1 MPITDVD
8 LEQTAFATKHGLY
21 QFVKT
26 GFGLCIAHAT
36 YARVL
41 KIGILARTHNY
52 QACGTMSV
60 LHQLLPVIYQ
70 RPCKIDC
77 ADLPNPGKKTF
88 LWNQEKEDAFQELKE
103 ALALSHVLV
112 IPNKDDMFVLDT
124 GTYTNRP
131 GESGHIC
138 QFCTRPSAATLIY
151 NTKRTPSCR
160 GAYASILSLSK
171 HTHCIPVCILLK
183 YQSA

>member
-1 MPITDVD
+1 
-8 LEQTAFATKHGLY
+8 
-21 QFVKT
+21 
-26 GFGLCIAHAT
+26 
-36 YARVL
+36 
-41 KIGILARTHNY
+41 
-52 QACGTMSV
+52 MSV

-124 GTYTNRP
+124 GDSHRAIDV
-131 GESGHIC
+131 EHI
-138 QFCTRPSAATLIY
+138 QTDQERVVT
-151 NTKRTPSCR
+151 
-160 GAYASILSLSK
+160 YASFALA
-171 HTHCIPVCILLK
+171 H
-183 YQSA
+183 QQQR